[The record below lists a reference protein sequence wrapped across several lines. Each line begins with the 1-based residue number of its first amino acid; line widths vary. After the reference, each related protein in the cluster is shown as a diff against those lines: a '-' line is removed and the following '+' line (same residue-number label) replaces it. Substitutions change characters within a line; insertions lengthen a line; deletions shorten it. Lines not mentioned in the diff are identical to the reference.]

1 MQFYF
6 KKYLLI
12 FKILA
17 PIFFGLLLSSK
28 TSGQVVVGSGSAGG
42 VVLISDGAGLLLNGN
57 KVYDRLGNVKDV
69 VIGTGVLTNKKINF
83 SNNIRSIKS
92 GSYVDLIYSPDLGQN
107 IEIFADENIIN
118 FVNFSINSMGL
129 FHVKIEPGGYSF
141 TNRVKVRFGGSID
154 SFSLSGGDVLEVE
167 GGQFKSLSV
176 NQSGSSVLVVRAMKV
191 ENIRITSSGSSSAIV
206 FTDEPV
212 NINVKLSGGSNIL
225 VGNAGNIS
233 GAISG
238 SSTLAIGRKNG
249 SSKVSV
255 TGGARLISSPY

>member
-1 MQFYF
+1 MQFHI
-6 KKYLLI
+6 KNYLLI

-17 PIFFGLLLSSK
+17 SIFFGLLLCSK

-69 VIGTGVLTNKKINF
+69 VIGTGVLTNKTINY
-83 SNNIRSIKS
+83 SDNITSIKS
-92 GSYVDLIYSPDLGQN
+92 GSHVDFIYSPDLGKN
-107 IEIFADENIIN
+107 ILP

-129 FHVKIEPGGYSF
+129 FHVEIKPGGYSF
-141 TNRVKVRFGGSID
+141 TNRVKVRFGGAID

-176 NQSGSSVLVVRAMKV
+176 NQSGSSVFVVRAMKV

-206 FTDEPV
+206 ITDQPV
-212 NINVKLSGGSNIL
+212 NINFKLSGGSNML

-238 SSTLAIGRKNG
+238 GSTLVIGRKNG

-255 TGGARLISSPY
+255 TGGGRLISSSF